1 MAAQYI
7 TVDPNERFKT
17 EFQKAY
23 TDKNLKR
30 LLQKTSAADHID
42 LSDQL
47 AVRDKDFMD
56 YTAML
61 NTHDSAPVRGFVDRT
76 IQPNASI
83 RTPAPISIKFNNLYA
98 DMQENSGAL
107 TENQTRNSSPFVK
120 TSQTYNLKA

>member
-1 MAAQYI
+1 M
-7 TVDPNERFKT
+7 
-17 EFQKAY
+17 
-23 TDKNLKR
+23 KR

-61 NTHDSAPVRGFVDRT
+61 NAHDSAPVRGFVDRT

-83 RTPAPISIKFNNLYA
+83 RTPAPISTKFNNLYA

-107 TENQTRNSSPFVK
+107 TENQTRNGSPFVK
-120 TSQTYNLKA
+120 TSQTYNLKP

>member
-83 RTPAPISIKFNNLYA
+83 RTPAPISTKFNNLYA

>member
-1 MAAQYI
+1 
-7 TVDPNERFKT
+7 
-17 EFQKAY
+17 
-23 TDKNLKR
+23 LKR

-61 NTHDSAPVRGFVDRT
+61 NAHDSAPVRGFVNRT

-83 RTPAPISIKFNNLYA
+83 RTPAPISTKFNNLYA
-98 DMQENSGAL
+98 DMQENSGPV
-107 TENQTRNSSPFVK
+107 TEN
-120 TSQTYNLKA
+120 

>member
-17 EFQKAY
+17 EFQKAF

-30 LLQKTSAADHID
+30 LLQKTSASDHID

-61 NTHDSAPVRGFVDRT
+61 NAHDSAPVRDFVDRT

-83 RTPAPISIKFNNLYA
+83 RTPGPISTKFNNLYA
-98 DMQENSGAL
+98 DMQENSGA
-107 TENQTRNSSPFVK
+107 ENENPTRNGSPFVK
-120 TSQTYNLKA
+120 TYQTYNLKS